1 MRGRAG
7 ASRGRARPDHA
18 YVSMLRVVY
27 GLIKHRTTAICGR
40 PWALKRSTFHPDPF
54 RLVSTRPFQ
63 ARARARNRVGFRK
76 SGACPLPGRP
86 RPRGYSP
93 KAPKAQW
100 ALRGRLAQKSIMVPE
115 NAFACAP
122 SAFSCLPQEDEKK
135 ESRNEEP
142 GRSESNKQPCCL
154 KCAGVACPTATLP
167 AAASSGLAA

>member
-7 ASRGRARPDHA
+7 ASRGRTRPNHA

-93 KAPKAQW
+93 KAPKAQL
-100 ALRGRLAQKSIMVPE
+100 ALRGGLAGPCGVFQTRICPLTME
-115 NAFACAP
+115 RTY
-122 SAFSCLPQEDEKK
+122 SAGGTDRPVTDHHPHGLWNDTVSCTT
-135 ESRNEEP
+135 
-142 GRSESNKQPCCL
+142 GRSMPQSTC
-154 KCAGVACPTATLP
+154 G
-167 AAASSGLAA
+167 